1 MDNFERLLSL
11 AEFAAK
17 RHEERRQV
25 EFRIFITY
33 LTFLAVIFYHFTK
46 KEGLV
51 RDLITWLGLP
61 VSSSSDPINPWVLIV
76 ALLLIHLVYFFWQTT
91 IGIANDNDT
100 RRRNFFLARA
110 ECVAQYFIENPHSKT
125 FRPSYSYK
133 KKVQVKRDGKEK
145 EKRETEFFAEQRPQI
160 ILPPYTIG
168 KMIEY
173 SPEFWKNW
181 FRGSQFAIPTIM
193 LGAFFFLKL
202 ELDFWWQG
210 LLTSVP
216 LAILPLILPL
226 VSFCWRK
233 RKRNDNPR
241 IPKADRSGL
250 LRTRR

>member
-1 MDNFERLLSL
+1 MDNFERLLNL

-46 KEGLV
+46 KEGLEGLV
-51 RDLITWLGLP
+51 RDLITWLGVP

-76 ALLLIHLVYFFWQTT
+76 ALSLIHVVYFFWQATV
-91 IGIANDNDT
+91 GIANDNDT
-100 RRRNFFLARA
+100 NRRNFFLERA
-110 ECVAQYFIENPHSKT
+110 ECIAQCYE
-125 FRPSYSYK
+125 
-133 KKVQVKRDGKEK
+133 KKVLVERDGKET
-145 EKRETEFFAEQRPQI
+145 RETEFFAEQRPQI
-160 ILPPYTIG
+160 ILPPYTIE

-193 LGAFFFLKL
+193 LGTLFFLK
-202 ELDFWWQG
+202 LDFWWQG

-216 LAILPLILPL
+216 LAILPLIFAF

-233 RKRNDNPR
+233 RKRNDN
-241 IPKADRSGL
+241 
-250 LRTRR
+250 

>member
-17 RHEERRQV
+17 RHEERRPV

-51 RDLITWLGLP
+51 RDLITGLGLP

-76 ALLLIHLVYFFWQTT
+76 ALLFIHVVYFFWQTT

-100 RRRNFFLARA
+100 RRRNFFLART
-110 ECVAQYFIENPHSKT
+110 ECIAQYFIENPHSKT
-125 FRPSYSYK
+125 FRPSDQ
-133 KKVQVKRDGKEK
+133 KKVQVVRDGKED
-145 EKRETEFFAEQRPQI
+145 EKRETKFFAEQRPQI

-181 FRGSQFAIPTIM
+181 FRASQFAIPTIM
-193 LGAFFFLKL
+193 LGAFFFII
-202 ELDFWWQG
+202 LDCPKCWLIPFS
-210 LLTSVP
+210 LLLLLWVG
-216 LAILPLILPL
+216 LPLIGW
-226 VSFCWRK
+226 VMGRRK
-233 RKRNDNPR
+233 EKKKHDNWA

>member
-51 RDLITWLGLP
+51 RDLITWLGVP
-61 VSSSSDPINPWVLIV
+61 VSSSSDPINPWVLIF
-76 ALLLIHLVYFFWQTT
+76 ALSLIHVVYFFWQMT

-110 ECVAQYFIENPHSKT
+110 ECIAQYFIENPHSRT
-125 FRPSYSYK
+125 FRPNDQ
-133 KKVQVKRDGKEK
+133 KKVQVVRDGKIVEK
-145 EKRETEFFAEQRPQI
+145 CETEFFAEQRPQI

-193 LGAFFFLKL
+193 LGTLFFLK
-202 ELDFWWQG
+202 LDFWWQG
-210 LLTSVP
+210 LLTSVL
-216 LAILPLILPL
+216 LAILPLILRLVSFCWRKLILRL

-233 RKRNDNPR
+233 RKRNDN
-241 IPKADRSGL
+241 
-250 LRTRR
+250 

>member
-33 LTFLAVIFYHFTK
+33 LTFLAVIFYHSTK

-51 RDLITWLGLP
+51 RDLITGLGLP
-61 VSSSSDPINPWVLIV
+61 VSSSSDPIDPWGIIV
-76 ALLLIHLVYFFWQTT
+76 ALLLIHVVYFFWQTT
-91 IGIANDNDT
+91 IGIANQNDT
-100 RRRNFFLARA
+100 RRRDFFLARA
-110 ECVAQYFIENPHSKT
+110 ECIAQYFIENPHSKT
-125 FRPSYSYK
+125 FRPSDQ

-193 LGAFFFLKL
+193 LGTLFFLK
-202 ELDFWWQG
+202 LDFWWQG
-210 LLTSVP
+210 LLTSVS
-216 LAILPLILPL
+216 LAILPLILLL

-233 RKRNDNPR
+233 LILPLVSFYLRKR
-241 IPKADRSGL
+241 G
-250 LRTRR
+250 T